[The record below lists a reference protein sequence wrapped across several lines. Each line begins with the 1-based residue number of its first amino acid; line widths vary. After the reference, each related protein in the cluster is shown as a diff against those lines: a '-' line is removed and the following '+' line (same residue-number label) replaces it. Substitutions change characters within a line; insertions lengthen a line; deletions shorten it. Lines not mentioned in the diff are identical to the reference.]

1 MVNESNTVTK
11 AMGKLNKELEEKIEE
26 RTQTINHLKL
36 VLHTLRSINQLI
48 ITEKDP
54 ALLIQNVC
62 NILIGNHGYFS
73 AWVAIMNQSGGW
85 ENIASAG
92 FGVPTQMLEDQI
104 MRGELPPCAPK
115 VLSGSKIISIEDKN
129 SSCSGCPLLYDDK
142 TSDLGAMTVRLEHAG
157 KTYGL
162 LSVTIS
168 KELVTNEDEQLLFKE
183 FGDDIA
189 LALFVIEQEKER
201 KKAEKSLRKS
211 DQELTLRNNI
221 AEIFL
226 TSAEDEI
233 FSQILKYILTVMES
247 KHGFIGYIDPNG
259 ALVIPDIARIIKD
272 KSQIPNKD
280 MVFPRDSWGDNSWSQ
295 ALQEKKV
302 IYSNETSTKVP
313 NGHITIR
320 RHISVPIIFKEES
333 IGLIQVANKETNYG
347 VEDVEVLKTI
357 TSYIAPILHARIQ
370 KEIWEKEHRQAVR
383 ELKRSEESLAQ
394 AQRIAFLGNWDLDLI
409 NNELR
414 WSDEIYRIF
423 GLKPQEFGATYEAFL
438 NSVHPDDREY
448 VDKAYTNSVKNNTP
462 FDIVHRIVRPD
473 GEIRYVHEKAE
484 DIKDETGRTIRSVG
498 TVQDITERKLVE
510 EELMLTQFTMNNAVD
525 AAFWIGPDARF
536 TYINETACQS
546 LGYSREELLTMTVHD
561 IDPNFPE
568 EAWRKHWTELREKGS
583 ITLESKHR
591 AKNGTTFP
599 VEIKAHYLEYDG
611 KEYNVAF
618 ASDITERRKVEEA
631 RKISEE
637 RLRRFM
643 ESATDAFSIWDSEL
657 NLVDLNEAELKM
669 FPRGTTKKELIGSNI
684 RVISPGIENTNRYD
698 KYRNVIETGE
708 PFYIDEFIVHPR
720 FGSMHMSIR
729 AFKVGDGM
737 GLITTDITER
747 IMAVKALQESEE
759 LNRSII
765 ETATDAFIGMDS
777 CGLITDWNKQAERI
791 FGIPHK
797 DAIGRS
803 FAETILAPAHG
814 DIYISEIGSF
824 MATGRHPFLKEH
836 VELTAIHNDGHEFP
850 VQIKVWPI
858 KLGEEYRFNAF
869 VEDISE
875 RMNLQKMKDEFVSTA
890 SHELRTPLTTMKE
903 GISQIAEGILGPTT
917 KEQDEFLNIILEDI
931 NRLTRIINDLLD
943 MSRIDAE
950 MVSLKIE
957 RVDLFDLVNGIFK
970 VFNPRAVEKGLEI
983 RAHFPKERVKVNI
996 DRDKIL
1002 QVFTNL
1008 LDNSIKYTPK
1018 GHIDVTVS
1026 GNGNQVE
1033 CSISDTGKGIPEDEL
1048 LKIFDKF
1055 QQFGKMKNPK
1065 EKGSGLGLYIVKKI
1079 VELHNGEI
1087 RVESQLNKGS
1097 KFSFTLPKSQIEK
1110 NDKIKSEVDP

>member
-1 MVNESNTVTK
+1 
-11 AMGKLNKELEEKIEE
+11 
-26 RTQTINHLKL
+26 
-36 VLHTLRSINQLI
+36 
-48 ITEKDP
+48 
-54 ALLIQNVC
+54 
-62 NILIGNHGYFS
+62 
-73 AWVAIMNQSGGW
+73 
-85 ENIASAG
+85 
-92 FGVPTQMLEDQI
+92 
-104 MRGELPPCAPK
+104 
-115 VLSGSKIISIEDKN
+115 
-129 SSCSGCPLLYDDK
+129 
-142 TSDLGAMTVRLEHAG
+142 
-157 KTYGL
+157 
-162 LSVTIS
+162 
-168 KELVTNEDEQLLFKE
+168 
-183 FGDDIA
+183 
-189 LALFVIEQEKER
+189 VI
-201 KKAEKSLRKS
+201 
-211 DQELTLRNNI
+211 
-221 AEIFL
+221 F
-226 TSAEDEI
+226 
-233 FSQILKYILTVMES
+233 
-247 KHGFIGYIDPNG
+247 
-259 ALVIPDIARIIKD
+259 
-272 KSQIPNKD
+272 
-280 MVFPRDSWGDNSWSQ
+280 
-295 ALQEKKV
+295 
-302 IYSNETSTKVP
+302 SNETSSKIP
-313 NGHITIR
+313 EGYIASR
-320 RHISVPIIFKEES
+320 RHISVPIIYKEES
-333 IGLIQVANKETNYG
+333 IGLIHVANKKTDYSR
-347 VEDVEVLKTI
+347 EDVEVLKTI

-394 AQRIAFLGNWDLDLI
+394 AQRIALLGNWDFDLI
-409 NNELR
+409 NDELR

-438 NSVHPDDREY
+438 NAVHPNDREY
-448 VDKAYTNSVKNNTP
+448 VDKAYSNSVRNNTP
-462 FDIVHRIVRPD
+462 YDIIHRIVRPD

-484 DIKDETGRTIRSVG
+484 DIKDETGRTVRSVG

-510 EELMLTQFTMNNAVD
+510 KELMLTQFTMNNAVD
-525 AAFWIGPDARF
+525 SAFWIGPDARF

-568 EAWRKHWTELREKGS
+568 ETWEKHWNELREKGS
-583 ITLESKHR
+583 ITLESEHR
-591 AKNGTTFP
+591 AKNGTTLP
-599 VEIKAHYLEYDG
+599 VEIKAHYLEYEG

-618 ASDITERRKVEEA
+618 ACDITERKKVEEA

-637 RLRRFM
+637 RLYRFM

-657 NLVDLNEAELKM
+657 NLLSLNDSELKM
-669 FPRGTTKKELIGSNI
+669 FPSGTKKEELIGSNI
-684 RVISPGIENTNRYD
+684 RVLSPGIEKTNRYE

-708 PFYIDEFIVHPR
+708 PCYIDEFIVHPR
-720 FGSMHMSIR
+720 FGSMYMSIR

-803 FAETILAPAHG
+803 FAETILAP
-814 DIYISEIGSF
+814 DQRDMYISEIGSF
-824 MATGRHPFLKEH
+824 MATGKYPFLKEH
-836 VELTAIHNDGHEFP
+836 VELTAIHSDGHEFP

-858 KLGEEYRFNAF
+858 RLGEEHRFNAF

-875 RMNLQKMKDEFVSTA
+875 RMKLQKMKDEFVSTA

-903 GISQIAEGILGPTT
+903 GISQISEGILGPTT
-917 KEQDEFLNIILEDI
+917 KEQDEFLEIIIEDI

-950 MVSLKIE
+950 MVYLKIE
-957 RVDLFDLVNGIFK
+957 RVDLYDLVKSIFK

-983 RAHFPKERVKVNI
+983 RTQFPKERVKVNI

-1008 LDNSIKYTPK
+1008 LDNSIKFTQK
-1018 GHIDVTVS
+1018 GYIGISVS
-1026 GNGNQVE
+1026 GNGDHAE
-1033 CSISDTGKGIPEDEL
+1033 CSVTDTGKGIPEDEL
-1048 LKIFDKF
+1048 PRIFDKF

-1087 RVESQLNKGS
+1087 RVESQPNKGS
-1097 KFSFTLPKSQIEK
+1097 KFSFTLPKSQIAK
-1110 NDKIKSEVDP
+1110 NDRIKSKIDP